1 VYRQLQLTG
10 SPAAGEL
17 CFKSSLFQVVQTVLG
32 ALSVVLGG
40 TLYIGHYLAMYSE
53 GAPFWTGIVVSVAS

>member
-1 VYRQLQLTG
+1 MRRQLQLTG

-17 CFKSSLFQVVQTVLG
+17 CFKSFLFQVVQIVLG
-32 ALSVVLGG
+32 ALSMVLGG
-40 TLYIGHYLAMYSE
+40 TLYIGRYLAMYTA